1 MHRHRCGRF
10 MHMPPADLELMT
22 LHASAVALARSMR
35 GEPDAR
41 RFVEGLSEHLR
52 EIIPHDRLLFIPEDG
67 TRVASVPDV
76 ERNGPAPRLTLPL
89 QGVDRVIGR
98 LAIANVRPDV
108 YTEAQITIGRRI
120 AEVLGPVVEHIVLLQ
135 KERDRL
141 RRMAALPEVSRVLA
155 GSLDVGNIFEQ
166 LGAVVRRVLD
176 FDRMIVRP
184 IGPGGALQRTALL
197 VGDLPAALHPEHRL
211 SGVSVAGGAPAR
223 GSSWGALPLF
233 ARRWTRRLWSPSR
246 IQPSCSPAK
255 AGLGKNWSLVPSTM
269 RADVPRLR
277 SWRSTAP
284 PCPKRWRSPNSSDMS
299 AGPSPARIVSSA
311 VASSWPPAA
320 RSSSMRSVISPPRC
334 RRSSSACFKNGSTNG
349 SAARRRFGL
358 MSG

>member
-1 MHRHRCGRF
+1 MTDWRDHLPPVRGRLERDAPLAPYTWF
-10 MHMPPADLELMT
+10 RVGGPAD
-22 LHASAVALARSMR
+22 
-35 GEPDAR
+35 
-41 RFVEGLSEHLR
+41 
-52 EIIPHDRLLFIPEDG
+52 LLFIPEDG

-98 LAIANVRPDV
+98 LAIANVAPDV

-141 RRMAALPEVSRVLA
+141 RRMAVLPEVSRVLG

-197 VGDLPAALHPEHRL
+197 VGDLLADLHPEHRL
-211 SGVSVAGGAPAR
+211 ADYSFGARLVARELVLIRDTRTELDALVHSVNERRYLPINADLVQGCGVATQFGHDLDVSPNVYNRSPHTPTTRSCGWSSAWEIRVR
-223 GSSWGALPLF
+223 GTAVPDTMPGSWWWRGWPTDITCA
-233 ARRWTRRLWSPSR
+233 
-246 IQPSCSPAK
+246 SPA
-255 AGLGKNWSLVPSTM
+255 PSTERTSVEAQS
-269 RADVPRLR
+269 RACLLC
-277 SWRSTAP
+277 WRS
-284 PCPKRWRSPNSSDMS
+284 RSP
-299 AGPSPARIVSSA
+299 
-311 VASSWPPAA
+311 
-320 RSSSMRSVISPPRC
+320 
-334 RRSSSACFKNGSTNG
+334 T
-349 SAARRRFGL
+349 
-358 MSG
+358 